1 VLYFLASRIF
11 WFLFSPANFLIFVA
25 VAAVVALFTRFARF
39 GRNLLVAVTAAY
51 VLCGFGPIGN
61 ILMRP
66 LEDRFPPPPATMP
79 APAGIIVL
87 GGALKAE
94 LSNARG
100 VTTLAEEGG
109 RMTETAILALRFPS
123 ARIVFSGGSADMG
136 PGERDEAHAAQQL
149 LVSLGI
155 PAERMILEN
164 HSLNTEENALLT
176 RKLVR
181 PLAGQQWL
189 LVTSA
194 VHTPRAMGV
203 FRHAGFNVVA
213 YPTDYLTEGSPADFW
228 KIRTSP
234 NTGIAILD
242 AAVHEWAG
250 LIAYRLMGRTD
261 AFFPAPNPELPR

>member
-1 VLYFLASRIF
+1 MLYFLASRAF
-11 WFLFSPANFLIFVA
+11 WFLFSPANFLIFLA
-25 VAAVVALFTRFARF
+25 VAGVGALFTRFARL
-39 GRNLLVAVTAAY
+39 GRNLLVGVTAAY
-51 VLCGFGPIGN
+51 VVCGFGPIGN
-61 ILMRP
+61 ILIRP
-66 LEDRFPPPPATMP
+66 LEDRFPRPSEPMS

-94 LSNARG
+94 LTNARG

-136 PGERDEAHAAQQL
+136 PGERDEAHAARQL

-155 PAERMILEN
+155 PAERILMEN
-164 HSLNTEENALLT
+164 RSLNTEENALLT
-176 RKLVR
+176 RELVP

-228 KIRTSP
+228 KIRASP

-242 AAVHEWAG
+242 AAAHEWAG

-261 AFFPAPNPELPR
+261 ALFPGPAQR